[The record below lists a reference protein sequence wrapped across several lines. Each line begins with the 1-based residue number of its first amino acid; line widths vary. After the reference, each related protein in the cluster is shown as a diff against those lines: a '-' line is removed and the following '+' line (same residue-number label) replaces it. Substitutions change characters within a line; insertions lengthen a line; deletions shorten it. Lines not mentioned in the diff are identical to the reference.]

1 MRICFHTHCF
11 PDSLAPRAIAALTEN
26 AAPAGYL
33 PHTDGTAAGAI
44 RYLREAGIDA
54 ALVCNI
60 ATNTHQEPKVNN
72 FAISL
77 AASGGPL
84 FAAVSLHPDSER
96 MEEELDRLSA
106 AGIRGI
112 KIHPDYVGVDIT
124 DPRFDRI
131 FSLAEERGMF
141 VVSHTGF
148 DPVSPDR
155 PHATAEGILTV
166 VNRHPKLTLI
176 AAHMGGP
183 RQSGD
188 VLRLLVGTPVWFDT
202 SLCAI
207 RPDERDNLLNILRGH
222 SDERILFGT
231 DTPWS
236 FPREEVKFVETAGL
250 SPRAV
255 ENIFHRNAEKLLKL

>member
-11 PDSLAPRAIAALTEN
+11 PDHLAPRAIAVLTEN
-26 AAPAGYL
+26 AAPCGYR
-33 PHTDGTAAGAI
+33 PHTDGTAAGAE
-44 RYLREAGIDA
+44 RYLRAAGIDG

-60 ATNTHQEPKVNN
+60 ATNTHQERKVND
-72 FAISL
+72 FALSL
-77 AASGGPL
+77 AAAHGFF
-84 FAAVSLHPDSER
+84 FAAGSLHPDSENAAA
-96 MEEELDRLSA
+96 ELDRLA
-106 AGIRGI
+106 AGGIRGI

-124 DPRFDRI
+124 DARFDRI

-155 PHATAEGILTV
+155 FHATAAGLLAVI
-166 VNRHPKLTLI
+166 RKHPKLTLV

-183 RQSGD
+183 RQSAE
-188 VLRLLVGTPVWFDT
+188 VLRLLAGTPIWFDT
-202 SLCAI
+202 SLSAI
-207 RPDERDNLLNILRGH
+207 RPDERENLLAILKNH
-222 SDERILFGT
+222 DDTRILFGT

-236 FPREEVKFVETAGL
+236 DPAREIAFVENAGL

-255 ENIFHRNAEKLLKL
+255 ENIFYRNAARLLKL

>member
-11 PDSLAPRAIAALTEN
+11 PDALAPRAIQALADT
-26 AAPAGYL
+26 AKPCGYA
-33 PHTDGTAAGAI
+33 PHTDGTATGALA
-44 RYLREAGIDA
+44 YLREAGIDA

-60 ATNTHQEPKVNN
+60 ATNTHQEKKVND

-77 AASGGPL
+77 AKSDLPL
-84 FAAVSLHPDSER
+84 FATGSVHPDSEQA
-96 MEEELDRLSA
+96 EAELDRLAA

-112 KIHPDYVGVDIT
+112 KVHPDYVKIDIT

-141 VVSHTGF
+141 VITHTGF
-148 DPVSPDR
+148 DPIAPDHF
-155 PHATAEGILTV
+155 HATAEGLFSV
-166 VNRHPKLTLI
+166 VRRHPDLNLI

-183 RQSGD
+183 RQSAE
-188 VLRLLVGTPVWFDT
+188 VLEKLVGTSIWFDT

-207 RPDERDNLLNILRGH
+207 RGDERDNLLKILREH

-236 FPREEVKFVETAGL
+236 FPKQEVAFVENAGL
-250 SPRAV
+250 SERAR
-255 ENIFHRNAEKLLKL
+255 ENIFHRNAKRLLAI